1 MDFLVKFAANLPEE
15 NGSRE
20 TFDKHLLPHAAVI
33 YRSAYR
39 LCGSAKGSEDLVQ
52 ETYYTALKNFG
63 QLKDRAK
70 SKYWLFAILR
80 NLFLKDIQK
89 SKNRTE
95 IEFEAVC
102 DRLHNNSHPENE
114 FLKDEVYK
122 HIQSALNKLDERL
135 REPIRLFYFEDLSY
149 REISKHLDIP
159 IGTVM
164 SRIARAKVFLKRD
177 LVRSGSSFI
186 PQEENSNKI
195 W

>member
-1 MDFLVKFAANLPEE
+1 
-15 NGSRE
+15 
-20 TFDKHLLPHAAVI
+20 
-33 YRSAYR
+33 
-39 LCGSAKGSEDLVQ
+39 
-52 ETYYTALKNFG
+52 

-80 NLFLKDIQK
+80 NLFLKDIEK
-89 SKNRTE
+89 SKNRIE

-102 DRLHNNSHPENE
+102 DKLHNNSHPENE
-114 FLKDEVYK
+114 YLKDEVKRY
-122 HIQSALNKLDERL
+122 IQSALNKLDERL
-135 REPIRLFYFEDLSY
+135 REPIRLFYFEGLSY
-149 REISKHLDIP
+149 QEISKHLDIP

-186 PQEENSNKI
+186 PQEENLNKI